1 MNCNHEL
8 KDLRYCSDDDYNIH
22 TSRVENER
30 REGMT
35 LKYCIKCGAVFVE
48 KGGAGNA

>member
-8 KDLRYCSDDDYNIH
+8 KALRYCSDDDYNIH